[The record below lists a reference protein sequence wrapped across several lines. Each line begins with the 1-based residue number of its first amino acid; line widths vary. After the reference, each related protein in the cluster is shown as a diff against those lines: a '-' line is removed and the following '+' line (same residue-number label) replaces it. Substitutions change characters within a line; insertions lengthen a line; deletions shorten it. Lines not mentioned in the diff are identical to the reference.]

1 MQQQQRDAQIQMR
14 EKSLQIQK
22 ELEPYRKYVK
32 PDGSISLDR
41 QKDAATI
48 KKLMDLQKQMNVIR
62 GQVQEEMRK
71 SVLELQAQIQ
81 VKQEEANEK
90 IKELEKLK
98 RKDRKEGREE
108 IESVEFWVK
117 LANTVVV
124 PPAVLALGIFSFVM
138 RRNRR

>member
-1 MQQQQRDAQIQMR
+1 MN
-14 EKSLQIQK
+14 LQN
-22 ELEPYRKYVK
+22 E
-32 PDGSISLDR
+32 
-41 QKDAATI
+41 
-48 KKLMDLQKQMNVIR
+48 MDVIR
-62 GQVQEEMRK
+62 RQVQEDMRK
-71 SVLELQAQIQ
+71 SILELQEQIQ

-108 IESVEFWVK
+108 IERVEFWVK

>member
-1 MQQQQRDAQIQMR
+1 MQQQQRDAQRDLR
-14 EKSLQIQK
+14 EKSLQIQ
-22 ELEPYRKYVK
+22 ESLEPYRKYVK

-48 KKLMDLQKQMNVIR
+48 KKLMDLQKQMDVIR

-71 SVLELQAQIQ
+71 SILELQAQIQ